1 MRKPSAHWI
10 LAAALAVLAAGTML
24 AAVLSLP
31 RLSPV
36 EIVYVDEGSD
46 LPTASSTRT
55 DAVVSTDITAAS
67 ETTASRGKPSGSMS
81 TSAVTGTRPT
91 AGSRAAPRTTI
102 TATKKT
108 RTTTTTAAPV
118 FPINLNSAGADT
130 LMQLKGIGPVLAQRI
145 IDYRKA
151 HGGFASVEELT
162 QVKGIGEK
170 KLADI
175 RDFVT
180 IG

>member
-10 LAAALAVLAAGTML
+10 LAAALVVLAAGTIL

-36 EIVYVDEGSD
+36 KIVYVDTGSD
-46 LPTASSTRT
+46 LPAASSART
-55 DAVVSTDITAAS
+55 AQVVSTGVTAAS
-67 ETTASRGKPSGSMS
+67 GKTVSRSKPSVSPS
-81 TSAVTGTRPT
+81 TAVVTKEPSATVSRTVPRPT
-91 AGSRAAPRTTI
+91 T
-102 TATKKT
+102 TKKT
-108 RTTTTTAAPV
+108 RTATTSAAPV
-118 FPINLNSAGADT
+118 FPINLNSADAAT

-145 IDYRKA
+145 IDYREA

-162 QVKGIGEK
+162 QVKGIGDK